1 MRAFLSLDVP
11 EDLRNPLCAMIGGL
25 RAGRAVPRETLHLTL
40 SFLGDP
46 SEEQLEELHGTL
58 ETLHAPAPELR
69 VGGLDWFGPGTARI
83 LAAIVEPVPELVSL
97 QAEVERRARKLGLT
111 PERRPFRPHVTL
123 VRFRR
128 QIPPEESAALRRFLA
143 NPPLVRVPVQ
153 RAPEVSLQASTLSK
167 DGARYDTLAAY
178 TLAE

>member
-69 VGGLDWFGPGTARI
+69 VGGLD
-83 LAAIVEPVPELVSL
+83 
-97 QAEVERRARKLGLT
+97 
-111 PERRPFRPHVTL
+111 
-123 VRFRR
+123 
-128 QIPPEESAALRRFLA
+128 
-143 NPPLVRVPVQ
+143 
-153 RAPEVSLQASTLSK
+153 
-167 DGARYDTLAAY
+167 
-178 TLAE
+178 

>member
-111 PERRPFRPHVTL
+111 PERRPFRP
-123 VRFRR
+123 